1 MKFLIKYFILIYFF
15 GNYIF
20 AQNNTTGG
28 ILELYLRT
36 MNSAGNT
43 LTVRLDTRS
52 TVWDR
57 YLSITNNQD
66 IKYSDQTVVGN
77 YTDFLKGWHFVG
89 SPGPG
94 NPIVGYGF
102 YKVSNNLNNS
112 IFYLDFRDCEWG
124 DANSSS
130 YAGRIFDIYLTY
142 DGSIGKFSYTANN
155 ADYYLINN
163 GDVLKIWEIKDKV
176 PIEINVTNGFQ
187 SYNANNLSIYSTNN
201 NPKLHLGNKS

>member
-1 MKFLIKYFILIYFF
+1 MNSYINSEQTVI
-15 GNYIF
+15 GNYNLPEI
-20 AQNNTTGG
+20 
-28 ILELYLRT
+28 
-36 MNSAGNT
+36 
-43 LTVRLDTRS
+43 
-52 TVWDR
+52 
-57 YLSITNNQD
+57 
-66 IKYSDQTVVGN
+66 
-77 YTDFLKGWHFVG
+77 GWHFVG
-89 SPGPG
+89 SSGPR